1 MTKGRA
7 TSVKPVEPIR
17 RHKETVAHS
26 EVWLSRVANG
36 KRARAV
42 APLEDQAV
50 FEVTSLRADPVELLE
65 RQALARVPELL
76 PVRYGRMVS
85 SPFAFYRGAAFV
97 MAADLAT
104 TRNSGLR
111 VQLCGDA
118 HLSNFGFYAS
128 PERHLVFDL
137 NDFDE
142 TLPGPFEWDVKRLAA
157 SLEVAARSQSFRR
170 KEARAIVLRAAR
182 SYRESM
188 RAFATMPN
196 QAVWYARLDA
206 DEFLS
211 KLAAAAPPDRL
222 RKLGGLL
229 ASAKTKDS
237 MQAFHK
243 LTHEVDGQRQ
253 IISNPPLIVPVEELF
268 PEQAAEAVQAQMGEL
283 LAAYRATL
291 VSDRQHLFDQYRF
304 VHMAR
309 KVVGVGSVGTRAWIL
324 LFEGLDGGDPLFL
337 QAKEAQSSVLEQYAG
352 ASDYSNHGE
361 RVVAGQRMMQASSD
375 IFLGWQRTNGLD
387 GIDRDFY
394 LRQLRDW
401 KASAEVE
408 GSVPAGM
415 AVYAEVCGWTLAR
428 AHARSGDRVAIG
440 AYLGKSDRFDEA
452 IVDFAVAYAD
462 QNERDHAALRVA
474 IQRGRVPA
482 NEGA

>member
-1 MTKGRA
+1 MVKGRA
-7 TSVKPVEPIR
+7 TSIKPIEPAR
-17 RHKETVAHS
+17 RRKETVPRS
-26 EVWLSRVANG
+26 EVWLARVAAG
-36 KRARAV
+36 KQARV
-42 APLEDQAV
+42 GAPLEDHAV
-50 FEVTSLRADPVELLE
+50 FEPTELRADPVELLA
-65 RQALARVPELL
+65 RQGPARVAELL
-76 PVRYGRMVS
+76 PIRYGRMVS
-85 SPFAFYRGAAFV
+85 SPFAFYRGAALV

-104 TRNSGLR
+104 TPNSGQR

-157 SLEVAARSQSFRR
+157 SLEIAARSQSFRT
-170 KEARAIVLRAAR
+170 KERRAIVVGAVR

-206 DEFLS
+206 EGFLAR
-211 KLAAAAPPDRL
+211 LRAVAPPERL
-222 RKLGGLL
+222 RRAEMLI

-237 MQAFHK
+237 MQAFRK
-243 LTHEVDGQRQ
+243 LTHEVDGQPR
-253 IISNPPLIVPVEELF
+253 IISDPPLIVPVEELF
-268 PEQAAEAVQAQMGEL
+268 PGHEGETLQAQMAEL
-283 LAAYRATL
+283 LGAYRSSL
-291 VSDRQHLFDQYRF
+291 VSDRKHLFDQYRF
-304 VHMAR
+304 VHLAR

-324 LFEGLDGGDPLFL
+324 LFVGLDGQDPLFL

-352 ASDYSNHGE
+352 VSEYSNHGE
-361 RVVAGQRMMQASSD
+361 RVVAGQRLMQASSD

-387 GIDRDFY
+387 GIDRDYY

-408 GSVPAGM
+408 GAVPEGM
-415 AVYAEVCGWTLAR
+415 AVYTQVCGWTLAR

-440 AYLGKSDRFDEA
+440 AYLGKRDTFDEA
-452 IVDFAVAYAD
+452 IANFSAAYAD
-462 QNERDHAALRVA
+462 QNEKDHALLRHA
-474 IQRGRVPA
+474 IDNGGVQA
-482 NEGA
+482 TEGV

>member
-1 MTKGRA
+1 MGKGRA
-7 TSVKPVEPIR
+7 TSVKPVEPAR
-17 RHKETVAHS
+17 RRKESVPRTAAWH
-26 EVWLSRVANG
+26 
-36 KRARAV
+36 ARAAAGKQARLA

-50 FEVTSLRADPVELLE
+50 FEPTELRADPVELLG
-65 RQALARVPELL
+65 RQGPARVQELL
-76 PVRYGRMVS
+76 PIRYGRMVS
-85 SPFAFYRGAAFV
+85 SPFAFYRGAALV

-104 TRNSGLR
+104 TPSSGLR

-157 SLEVAARSQSFRR
+157 SVEIAARSQSFRTR
-170 KEARAIVLRAAR
+170 ETRAIVVDAVR

-188 RAFATMPN
+188 RTFAEMPN

-206 DEFLS
+206 DEFMA
-211 KLAAAAPPDRL
+211 KLRAAAPPERT
-222 RKLGGLL
+222 RRAEMLL
-229 ASAKTKDS
+229 ASARTKDS
-237 MQAFHK
+237 LQAFRK
-243 LTHEVDGQRQ
+243 LTHVVDGQPR
-253 IISNPPLIVPVEELF
+253 IISDPPLIVPVEELF
-268 PEQAAEAVQAQMGEL
+268 PDQRGETIQAQMEDL

-291 VSDRQHLFDQYRF
+291 VSDRKHLFDQYRF

-352 ASDYSNHGE
+352 VSEYANHGE
-361 RVVAGQRMMQASSD
+361 RVVAGQRLMRASSD

-387 GIDRDFY
+387 GVDRDYY

-408 GSVPAGM
+408 GSVPEGM
-415 AVYAEVCGWTLAR
+415 AVYARVCGWTLAR

-440 AYLGKSDRFDEA
+440 AYLGKHDRFDEA
-452 IVDFAVAYAD
+452 IADFASAYAD
-462 QNERDHAALRVA
+462 QNDKDHAALRAA
-474 IQRGRVPA
+474 IDDGRIEA
-482 NEGA
+482 TEGV

>member
-1 MTKGRA
+1 MAR
-7 TSVKPVEPIR
+7 
-17 RHKETVAHS
+17 S
-26 EVWLSRVANG
+26 EAWLARVAAG
-36 KRARAV
+36 KAARAN

-50 FEVTSLRADPVELLE
+50 FEPTSLRADPVELLS
-65 RQALARVPELL
+65 RQGPSRVAELL
-76 PVRYGRMVS
+76 PIRYGRMVS
-85 SPFAFYRGAAFV
+85 SPFAFYRGAALV

-104 TRNSGLR
+104 TPNSGLR

-157 SLEVAARSQSFRR
+157 SVEIAARSQSFTG
-170 KEARAIVLRAAR
+170 KETRAIVVGSVR

-188 RAFATMPN
+188 RAFAKMPN

-206 DEFLS
+206 DEFMA
-211 KLAAAAPPDRL
+211 KLRDVAPPERI
-222 RKLGGLL
+222 RKAEGLI
-229 ASAKTKDS
+229 ATARTKDS
-237 MQAFHK
+237 MQAFRK
-243 LTHEVDGQRQ
+243 LTHEVGGQSR
-253 IISNPPLIVPVEELF
+253 IISDPPLIVPVEELF
-268 PEQAAEAVQAQMGEL
+268 PGQDGETIQAEMAEL
-283 LAAYRATL
+283 LAAYRTSL
-291 VSDRQHLFDQYRF
+291 VSDRKHLFDQYRF

-352 ASDYSNHGE
+352 VSEYTNHGE
-361 RVVAGQRMMQASSD
+361 RVVAGQRLMQAASD

-387 GIDRDFY
+387 GVDRDY
-394 LRQLRDW
+394 YVRQLRDW

-408 GSVPAGM
+408 GAVPQGM
-415 AVYAEVCGWTLAR
+415 AVYGQVCGWTLAR

-440 AYLGKSDRFDEA
+440 AYLGKSGAFEESIA
-452 IVDFAVAYAD
+452 DFSTAYAG
-462 QNERDHAALRVA
+462 QNDTDHAKLRHA
-474 IQRGRVPA
+474 IDDGGIPA
-482 NEGA
+482 QEGV